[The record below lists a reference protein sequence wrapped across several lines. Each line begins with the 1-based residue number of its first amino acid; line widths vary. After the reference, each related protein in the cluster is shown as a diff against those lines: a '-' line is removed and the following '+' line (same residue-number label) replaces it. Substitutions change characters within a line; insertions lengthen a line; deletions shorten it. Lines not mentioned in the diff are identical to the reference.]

1 MAILM
6 KNDRWVALLNLPG
19 QIATFNAGIP
29 DGNTANAYFNYLFLT
44 EEKGLRFDLVVLV
57 TQVNDWSWRVRTQIL
72 RWNRV
77 CGWLSRLFERLVSR
91 PAQYGLGRYPE
102 TAGAAR
108 RSSGARC
115 SSDTCMTRFITRRM
129 AADRWRNPPLPSSAA
144 Y

>member
-57 TQVNDWSWRVRTQIL
+57 TQVNDWSWMFAL
-72 RWNRV
+72 RPYDGTLRAD
-77 CGWLSRLFERLVSR
+77 GYRDYLSAWYLDRRDTGFVATLRRQARLV
-91 PAQYGLGRYPE
+91 E
-102 TAGAAR
+102 AA
-108 RSSGARC
+108 AH
-115 SSDTCMTRFITRRM
+115 
-129 AADRWRNPPLPSSAA
+129 AAAA
-144 Y
+144 IHV